1 MSEWQPIETAP
12 KDGARVI
19 LGNANGIWMADWRP
33 VYVSGY
39 QPECPWSSAML
50 NHDHMVDK
58 SGRYSPP
65 THWMP
70 LPPPPGVN
78 AENGGG
84 HE

>member
-12 KDGARVI
+12 MDGTRVR
-19 LGNANGIWMADWRP
+19 LKFPGGYEGEGSWRTTYGGEWH
-33 VYVSGY
+33 VKSYTHL
-39 QPECPWSSAML
+39 PWSSQDPA
-50 NHDHMVDK
+50 
-58 SGRYSPP
+58 

-70 LPPPPGVN
+70 LPLPPGVN